1 VTRRPLLALAVVGTL
16 AAACGSGSHPKPP
29 AAASPTTTASA
40 AATVPASP
48 SPSPSRGPADVDPL
62 SGIGPRPTVS
72 VVVVKVD
79 NAGTARPYQRG
90 LGRAAIVYQELVESG
105 ETRFA
110 AVFSNAPDHEVGP
123 VRSVRESDIELL
135 RQFGRVP
142 VAFSGGNTGVKATF
156 HKAVRAGQLLDAS
169 YDVLPSVYRLGEWRP
184 DARNFFTNAASIA
197 AAKPGAAAQ
206 DVGLRF
212 GRLPQDAGTAATT
225 AKAVFSGYVT
235 VRLRYVPE
243 TKRYAVFQ
251 NKREM
256 PQVAPTNVI
265 IERVPIRMSR
275 YVDVLGGRTPYTTTT
290 GSGPVT
296 VLRDGRAV
304 TGTWRRLNATTGT
317 RFLDAAGRDI
327 PLHPGPSWILLLPT
341 TATFAESSLSV
352 G

>member
-1 VTRRPLLALAVVGTL
+1 VTKRPLLVLVGLSLL
-16 AAACGSGSHPKPP
+16 AASCASGSPSE
-29 AAASPTTTASA
+29 ASGRPQ
-40 AATVPASP
+40 VPSP
-48 SPSPSRGPADVDPL
+48 SPSPSAVPSTSPAPSRGPADVDPL

-90 LGRAAIVYQELVESG
+90 LGRAAVVYQELVESG

-110 AVFSNAPDHEVGP
+110 AVFSNAPDFEVGP

-135 RQFGRVP
+135 RQLGRVP

-156 HKAVRAGQLLDAS
+156 HKAVRAGWLLDAS
-169 YDVLPSVYRLGEWRP
+169 YDALPDVYRLGEWRP

-197 AAKPGAAAQ
+197 AARPGAAAK
-206 DVGLRF
+206 DIGLRF
-212 GRLPQDAGTAATT
+212 GRLPEGAGSPAAG
-225 AKAVFSGYVT
+225 AAAVFSSYVT

-243 TKRYAVFQ
+243 TKRYAVLQ
-251 NKREM
+251 NRREM

-265 IERVPIRMSR
+265 IERVPVRMSR

-296 VLRDGRAV
+296 VLRDGRAI
-304 TGTWRRLNATTGT
+304 TGTWRRLSATTGT
-317 RFLDAAGRDI
+317 RFLDATGRDI
-327 PLHPGPSWILLLPT
+327 PLHPGPSWVLLLPT